1 MNNPVKYWLQRQRER
16 QRFEQ
21 QAKQQRQAV
30 RYSLSSQDDLT
41 NAMTTYAI
49 MSPMFTSIGDCSSD
63 PISGYSGGSS
73 DYSGSSTDSGGGS
86 FD

>member
-30 RYSLSSQDDLT
+30 RYSLSSQDDLK

-49 MSPMFTSIGDCSSD
+49 MSPMFTSIGESCDS
-63 PISGYSGGSS
+63 
-73 DYSGSSTDSGGGS
+73 SGSSTDSGGL